1 MEKITING
9 KEYFEVQGLH
19 KYNLNGK
26 EFYSTGNI
34 EEEVKQQIEKEM
46 RDFLYPEEPKK
57 KPEGKEQLS
66 VGVRQYIEQKLRGD
80 GLGGK
85 SLDNYLR

>member
-1 MEKITING
+1 MEKVTING
-9 KEYFEVQGLH
+9 KEYFEVQGLK

-34 EEEVKQQIEKEM
+34 EEAVKQQIEKEM
-46 RDFLYPEEPKK
+46 RDFLYPDEPKK
-57 KPEGKEQLS
+57 KPETKEQLS
-66 VGVRQYIEQKLRGD
+66 VGVRQYIEEKLRGG

-85 SLDNYLR
+85 TI